1 MINNSFFDKFFFMFH
16 ITINMFREPLEYA
29 GVSSGINLANAQ
41 EQGDVAR
48 AGAISD
54 LDNNNIAIYRDQ
66 VQGRENKITQDL
78 KDSVSDI
85 REKQKEATQK
95 VAEYGGAVGEKV
107 GEYRNFINSGGDVS
121 KLRSVRF
128 ANNVGGRL
136 GKAGSGVYNTVKSSV
151 TSAPAPTG
159 SVGNPEGVEM
169 TDFSADAPNQRQS
182 TGGESEQ
189 PESNQVGSSEGEST
203 VEASSNSGGEV
214 ANDVKVGESAGE
226 EAGSLGE
233 KAGKIVGKVGK
244 VGGALFSAGMLGS
257 DIYEQSKHGFF
268 YGDNTGDKVGNF
280 MNELGSSADL
290 LGVATGDPLLA
301 VAGVGL
307 GVVGSVVSDI
317 SELFGHHKKQAPPP
331 PPPPPPKPTIIA
343 QPVQQNVGGSGG
355 LVEASS
361 STLT

>member
-1 MINNSFFDKFFFMFH
+1 MFH
-16 ITINMFREPLEYA
+16 IIINMFRESREYA
-29 GVSSGINLANAQ
+29 GISSGIDMANAQ
-41 EQGDVAR
+41 EEGDVAR
-48 AGAISD
+48 AGAIRD
-54 LDNNNIAIYRDQ
+54 LDNNNIAQYRDQ
-66 VQGRENKITQDL
+66 VVGRENEIKSGI
-78 KDSVSDI
+78 KESVAAI
-85 REKQKEATQK
+85 KEKQKDAQEK
-95 VAEYGGAVGEKV
+95 VGEYAGLVGEKV

-136 GKAGSGVYNTVKSSV
+136 GKAGSGVYNTVKSTVS
-151 TSAPAPTG
+151 SAPPPSG

-169 TDFSADAPNQRQS
+169 TDLSADTPNQRQS

-189 PESNQVGSSEGEST
+189 PESNQAGSSEGDAT

-226 EAGSLGE
+226 EASSIGE
-233 KAGKIVGKVGK
+233 KAGKFVGKAGK

-257 DIYEQSKHGFF
+257 DIYQQSKHGFF

-343 QPVQQNVGGSGG
+343 QPVQANIGGSGG

-361 STLT
+361 STLS

>member
-1 MINNSFFDKFFFMFH
+1 
-16 ITINMFREPLEYA
+16 MFREPREYA
-29 GVSSGINLANAQ
+29 GISSGIDMANAQ
-41 EQGDVAR
+41 EQGDIAR
-48 AGAISD
+48 AGAIRD
-54 LDNNNIAIYRDQ
+54 LDNNNIAEYRAQ
-66 VQGRENKITQDL
+66 VEGRENKIETGI
-78 KDSVSDI
+78 KESVAEI
-85 REKQKEATQK
+85 KEKQKEAQ
-95 VAEYGGAVGEKV
+95 EKV
-107 GEYRNFINSGGDVS
+107 GEYAGLVGAKVGEYKAFINGGGDFS
-121 KLRSVRF
+121 QLKSVRF

-136 GKAGSGVYNTVKSSV
+136 GKAGSGVYNTVKSTV
-151 TSAPAPTG
+151 TSAPPPSG

-189 PESNQVGSSEGEST
+189 PESNQAGSSEGDET
-203 VEASSNSGGEV
+203 AKASSNSGENVG
-214 ANDVKVGESAGE
+214 NDVKVGEDAGE

-233 KAGKIVGKVGK
+233 TAGKVVGKVGK

-257 DIYEQSKHGFF
+257 DIYQQSKQGFF

-280 MNELGSSADL
+280 MNELGSTADL

-317 SELFGHHKKQAPPP
+317 SELFGHHKKQAPPL

-343 QPVQQNVGGSGG
+343 QPVQANVGGGGG

-361 STLT
+361 STLA